1 MRTTAVE
8 DPRLLYLSS
17 ELSWEPVLS
26 PIVPHAAQ
34 SRSSLHDDFDLDLTN
49 LWSWRSKIGDQIV
62 IVNMSSDSDHE
73 INVRTMRSLPPAPPT
88 R

>member
-1 MRTTAVE
+1 MGAGA
-8 DPRLLYLSS
+8 P
-17 ELSWEPVLS
+17 

-34 SRSSLHDDFDLDLTN
+34 ARSSLRDDLDLTN
-49 LWSWRSKIGDQIV
+49 LGRGDQQIGDQIV